1 MKLWRGDNDSGNVR
15 QLKMTVER
23 AAGLLSNMTS
33 GGNPLALAQQGFLAS
48 IQNHISPGWSHTHFL
63 SFSKSKTVAEGFAIG
78 HSRKSLQLSNEQ
90 KWDTAIVEVD
100 LNLNS
105 LSFVSNY
112 SVGMDHYSFMEL
124 GLQQSLIPLSLEWV
138 LGRQLMFQG
147 RSPATRNIL
156 VVDVHQ
162 HLSHLQSQGMQVN
175 PQVLANAQQNQ
186 EVLILPL
193 DPLPGVVGLTGLLD
207 FGCAT
212 KIELYELV

>member
-1 MKLWRGDNDSGNVR
+1 MKLWRGDSDSRNVR

-23 AAGLLSNMTS
+23 AAGLLSNMTNS
-33 GGNPLALAQQGFLAS
+33 GNPLALAQQGFLSS
-48 IQNHISPGWSHTHFL
+48 IQQHVSPGWSHTHFL

-78 HSRKSLQLSNEQ
+78 HSGKSLHLSNEQ
-90 KWDTAIVEVD
+90 RWDAAIVEID
-100 LNLNS
+100 LNG
-105 LSFVSNY
+105 LSFISNY

-124 GLQQSLIPLSLEWV
+124 GPQQSLIQLSLEWI
-138 LGRQLMFQG
+138 LGRRLMFQG

-162 HLSHLQSQGMQVN
+162 HLSHLQSQGTQVN
-175 PQVLANAQQNQ
+175 PQALANAHRDQ
-186 EVLILPL
+186 EFLILPL